1 MQPQVYHIREHI
13 WPRDYN
19 QGDGGE
25 YGSGV
30 SGTWQYMIS
39 ILTVKDK
46 KEKSQVK

>member
-1 MQPQVYHIREHI
+1 MQLRVYHIGEHI
-13 WPRDYN
+13 WFRDYN

-25 YGSGV
+25 CGGGV
-30 SGTWQYMIS
+30 SGTWQCMIS